1 MGDAETVK
9 MLIAE
14 TARLTEE
21 RDALNALIELAGADI
36 IFFHSQEYGPFI
48 GPETPEIPQK
58 VQFSVMVNDLF
69 VPAADSEGFDISEA
83 IPLRDVFRCDG
94 WEGVVR
100 WVQKKRDNMPL
111 RPHIE
116 KRVREK
122 EIAARCGE
130 RTECMKIDWEHKHM
144 TDLRNAIATTDESII
159 SDAQL
164 LAQPGKMFNRIANLE
179 RQLAEMTTDRDLWK
193 DDHDGDCPYQTQL
206 AAAQAAIA
214 ALKAR
219 LVFDRIDPTNPITR
233 CLTLLSDGFINLGKA
248 IEWLDCYIFTGEQ
261 QPIADGKGESIYD
274 QSAKF
279 GAKIARMN
287 LENAALKAQVERLKA
302 PVSNEEWV
310 KGYEYSWSS
319 RLFMDKSDINALI
332 AARAAEK
339 GR

>member
-1 MGDAETVK
+1 MAEFTIKDVPDKWVGTWNQARKYNMGDAETVK

-122 EIAARCGE
+122 EIAAR
-130 RTECMKIDWEHKHM
+130 
-144 TDLRNAIATTDESII
+144 
-159 SDAQL
+159 
-164 LAQPGKMFNRIANLE
+164 
-179 RQLAEMTTDRDLWK
+179 
-193 DDHDGDCPYQTQL
+193 
-206 AAAQAAIA
+206 
-214 ALKAR
+214 
-219 LVFDRIDPTNPITR
+219 
-233 CLTLLSDGFINLGKA
+233 
-248 IEWLDCYIFTGEQ
+248 
-261 QPIADGKGESIYD
+261 
-274 QSAKF
+274 
-279 GAKIARMN
+279 
-287 LENAALKAQVERLKA
+287 
-302 PVSNEEWV
+302 
-310 KGYEYSWSS
+310 
-319 RLFMDKSDINALI
+319 
-332 AARAAEK
+332 AAEK
-339 GR
+339 GPRNERLLS